1 LGGYLLEAAGLSLF
15 PTTPPKLLSR
25 RLVKGVTLRLG
36 NLCSVVFCSVHFS
49 WGSQMSTLQ
58 ERLAAI
64 TDTTANLKAQFRE
77 LDRLREHVR
86 KAELRIAVSGHCA
99 PERSDLNLKSA

>member
-1 LGGYLLEAAGLSLF
+1 MMAATEGNFVFRSFLS
-15 PTTPPKLLSR
+15 
-25 RLVKGVTLRLG
+25 
-36 NLCSVVFCSVHFS
+36 C
-49 WGSQMSTLQ
+49 WGRQMSTLQ

-86 KAELRIAVSGHCA
+86 KAELRIAAQRATQSC
-99 PERSDLNLKSA
+99 D

>member
-1 LGGYLLEAAGLSLF
+1 
-15 PTTPPKLLSR
+15 
-25 RLVKGVTLRLG
+25 
-36 NLCSVVFCSVHFS
+36 
-49 WGSQMSTLQ
+49 MSTLQ

-86 KAELRIAVSGHCA
+86 KAELRIAVSGHCPPGA
-99 PERSDLNLKSA
+99 ERLEPEVA